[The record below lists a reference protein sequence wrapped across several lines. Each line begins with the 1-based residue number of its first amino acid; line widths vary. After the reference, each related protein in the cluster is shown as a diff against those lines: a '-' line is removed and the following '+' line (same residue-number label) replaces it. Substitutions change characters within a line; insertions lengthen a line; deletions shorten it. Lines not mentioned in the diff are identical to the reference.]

1 MLKMKSIQIR
11 KAGNKYFIKA
21 VIIFFFPLQ
30 VFAWDNPCNSKA
42 VHFQSI
48 PHDKESAITLEAKR
62 VVSVNND
69 TFDYNLGKEI
79 IIIRTESFASQRF
92 VKDVKAG
99 RCSARETV
107 TLVPERKSPFNQKFR
122 AVRHNEKNK
131 SGKQ

>member
-92 VKDVKAG
+92 VKTSRQADA
-99 RCSARETV
+99 
-107 TLVPERKSPFNQKFR
+107 LP
-122 AVRHNEKNK
+122 VRR
-131 SGKQ
+131 